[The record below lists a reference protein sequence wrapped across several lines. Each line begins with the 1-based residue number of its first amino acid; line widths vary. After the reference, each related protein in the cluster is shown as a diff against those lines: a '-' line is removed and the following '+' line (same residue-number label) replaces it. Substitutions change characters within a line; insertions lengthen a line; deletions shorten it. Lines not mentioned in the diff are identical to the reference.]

1 MYNLNVMN
9 IFALTFGCKVN
20 QYESYAMLELLS
32 SSGFNVVKN
41 MSKADIIII
50 NSCTVTSKSDQK
62 LRQTVNRIRR
72 ENKNVIIV
80 LVGCMPQAF
89 PETSK
94 SILGLDIILGNC
106 ERKYIKTAICKFLVE
121 RKKFFKVDEHSKFS
135 QFENISVSNFQTKT
149 RAFLKIED
157 GCNQFCSYCIIP
169 FARGR
174 VRSRSIK
181 DIVLQTKNLAL
192 KGYKEIIIV
201 GINLSAYGKDF
212 NLNLSD
218 AIEAVCSVEGVERVR
233 LGSLEPK
240 IITDSFLKKISNQ
253 LKVCPQFHLSLQ
265 SGCNKTLKSMNR
277 NYTTLEYEN
286 IVKNLRSAYDNPAI
300 TTDLLVGFPGESDED
315 FNETKEFVEKI
326 KFSKAHIFKYSKRPK
341 TKSYELKDNV
351 DPYIKN
357 KRSKEIFNIVRRTSK
372 EFVSSQIEKKDS
384 VLFESIFKDGFS
396 EGYSSKFVKVRVFSK
411 SLLCGKILNVVLKD
425 FKEEKNSYVFY
436 AEVFDDKCG

>member
-1 MYNLNVMN
+1 MN